1 MTTAPVVVSAA
12 PAETNFRRRRPIRIA
27 RTRSSIEGVMR
38 HWPSSASSLANPV
51 HRAPSRLYKLNDPAD
66 AAITPAGTAVGRQRR
81 KSFSA
86 LRDLQLTP
94 EPEDDDEDKSMAT
107 PSDRRK
113 PREAIPPC
121 YGPEF
126 IVKSCLVPHLVTLCH
141 QPKKVHFLV
150 PFAVAL
156 STRTWSINLCQ
167 LLSFHS
173 AAEEDCDGAA
183 AGWTAHSS

>member
-1 MTTAPVVVSAA
+1 
-12 PAETNFRRRRPIRIA
+12 
-27 RTRSSIEGVMR
+27 MR
-38 HWPSSASSLANPV
+38 HWPSSSSSLANPA

-94 EPEDDDEDKSMAT
+94 EPEDDDEDKSMAA

-167 LLSFHS
+167 LCHFIPLQKKIVTVLLLDGQRIQVECDPAKTRIAQLFQVRFHS
-173 AAEEDCDGAA
+173 KR
-183 AGWTAHSS
+183 WR